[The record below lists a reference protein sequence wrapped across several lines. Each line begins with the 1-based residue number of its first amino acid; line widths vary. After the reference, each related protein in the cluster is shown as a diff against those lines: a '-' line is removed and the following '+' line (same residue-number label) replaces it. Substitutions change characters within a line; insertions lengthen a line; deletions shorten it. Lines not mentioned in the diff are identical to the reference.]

1 MSRSTLSANKE
12 SHIKSEV
19 NLLSKAGFFYK
30 PTPNN
35 VSGCLDVQNLEKD
48 IDALESSIYDLAK
61 ASVNN

>member
-1 MSRSTLSANKE
+1 MPKSTLSVNKE
-12 SHIKSEV
+12 SHNKSEV
-19 NLLSKAGFFYK
+19 NLLSKTGFFYK

-35 VSGCLDVQNLEKD
+35 ISGCLDVQNLEKA